1 MTAKVYHRTLIQ
13 IEVLS
18 AYDIGELSFEN
29 ILRDGQD
36 GDLSIDINTV
46 AYEEVDE
53 AAIGRLL
60 IQQRSDP
67 EFLIDP
73 AGTMTSGTAP
83 AAESLAL
90 PSMTPTSRMS
100 TATSTAAPMRTARTC
115 GLFRAS
121 TQRSPGPSSSF
132 SSMTPATGRP
142 RSCRCLYRSAGAACS
157 SGPATTSLAR
167 GATGSAYESSPG
179 TSVQKTN

>member
-73 AGTMTSGTAP
+73 CGDDDIRHCPCCGEPGSPVDDPDIQDEHSYLYCCSDEDCEDLWTVPRFDTEITRPIEFLLVNDAGDWETEIMQVPVQVRWSG
-83 AAESLAL
+83 
-90 PSMTPTSRMS
+90 MQQW
-100 TATSTAAPMRTARTC
+100 
-115 GLFRAS
+115 AS
-121 TQRSPGPSSSF
+121 DNVAGKGCYRK
-132 SSMTPATGRP
+132 
-142 RSCRCLYRSAGAACS
+142 CLRIIPWNEC
-157 SGPATTSLAR
+157 P
-167 GATGSAYESSPG
+167 ED
-179 TSVQKTN
+179 